1 MIACSSSYLV
11 FTRHEAPQLTSWH
24 CSPCIGA
31 LSRSRVPLGGAVIC
45 LARFGRVR
53 PPWQLVAHHS
63 SPRILGCGRHQ
74 LHPFSSC
81 AFSLYRGSNHPVNRA
96 CLIDQC
102 NHAELC
108 NLALLSSLW
117 AALRWN
123 D

>member
-31 LSRSRVPLGGAVIC
+31 LSRSRVPLGGTVIC

-63 SPRILGCGRHQ
+63 SPGSWAVGDINYIPFRLVPSPCIEAPIILSIGH
-74 LHPFSSC
+74 
-81 AFSLYRGSNHPVNRA
+81 V
-96 CLIDQC
+96 
-102 NHAELC
+102 
-108 NLALLSSLW
+108 
-117 AALRWN
+117 
-123 D
+123 